1 MGREAGAKVTRCERV
16 HPETV
21 YRVTVRLA
29 SAAYTSLNTAARD
42 MPLGA
47 PKESSMYYLP
57 PIYYAP
63 PVVYY
68 NPWLLP
74 PAPLAPPLASPV
86 FFY

>member
-1 MGREAGAKVTRCERV
+1 MAV
-16 HPETV
+16 
-21 YRVTVRLA
+21 
-29 SAAYTSLNTAARD
+29 YTSLNTAARD

-47 PKESSMYYLP
+47 PEESSMYYVP
-57 PIYYAP
+57 PIYYPP

-74 PAPLAPPLASPV
+74 PAPLAPPFAPV